1 MPSMRSIG
9 RTDSRMMASAFS
21 TSRMR
26 SADMRASGVS
36 MLCASFIRRSASASI
51 SARTRIAI
59 ELDLVGVGVGLGLG
73 ADRRAAVGAGVLL
86 GAAPRW

>member
-21 TSRMR
+21 TSFMR

-36 MLCASFIRRSASASI
+36 MLCASFISRMRLG
-51 SARTRIAI
+51 
-59 ELDLVGVGVGLGLG
+59 LDLG
-73 ADRRAAVGAGVLL
+73 AHARS
-86 GAAPRW
+86 PST